1 MRLRICWR
9 KRLSD
14 MRQGLFLLLMLAA
27 CDREQVAESNQ
38 AAVIERAK
46 ALEKAA
52 DATVDESIA
61 QMTRESLDETAE
73 NEATE
78 Q

>member
-1 MRLRICWR
+1 MR
-9 KRLSD
+9 
-14 MRQGLFLLLMLAA
+14 MGLVLLLMLAA
-27 CDREQVAESNQ
+27 CDREQLAESNQ

-52 DATVDESIA
+52 DATVDESIV
-61 QMTRESLDETAE
+61 QMTRESLEQSAD
-73 NEATE
+73 NEAAA

>member
-1 MRLRICWR
+1 MR
-9 KRLSD
+9 
-14 MRQGLFLLLMLAA
+14 MGLVLMLMLAA
-27 CDREQVAESNQ
+27 CDREQLAESNQ
-38 AAVIERAK
+38 SAVIERAK

-61 QMTRESLDETAE
+61 QMTRESLEETAG
-73 NEATE
+73 NEAAA

>member
-1 MRLRICWR
+1 MR
-9 KRLSD
+9 K
-14 MRQGLFLLLMLAA
+14 GLVLLLMLAA
-27 CDREQVAESNQ
+27 CDREQLAESNQ

-61 QMTRESLDETAE
+61 QMTRESLEETAE
-73 NEATE
+73 NEAAA

>member
-1 MRLRICWR
+1 MR
-9 KRLSD
+9 K
-14 MRQGLFLLLMLAA
+14 GLVLLLMLAA
-27 CDREQVAESNQ
+27 CDREQLAESNQ

-61 QMTRESLDETAE
+61 QMTRELLEEAVE
-73 NEATE
+73 NGAAS

>member
-1 MRLRICWR
+1 VRA
-9 KRLSD
+9 
-14 MRQGLFLLLMLAA
+14 GLVLLLLLAA
-27 CDREQVAESNQ
+27 CDRDQVAESNQ

-52 DATVDESIA
+52 DASVDESIA
-61 QMTRESLDETAE
+61 QMTRESLEESAE
-73 NEATE
+73 NEAAA

>member
-1 MRLRICWR
+1 MRI
-9 KRLSD
+9 
-14 MRQGLFLLLMLAA
+14 GLALLLMLAA
-27 CDREQVAESNQ
+27 CDRDQVAESNQ

-52 DATVDESIA
+52 DASVDESIA
-61 QMTRESLDETAE
+61 QMTRESLEESAE
-73 NEATE
+73 NEVAA

>member
-1 MRLRICWR
+1 MR
-9 KRLSD
+9 K
-14 MRQGLFLLLMLAA
+14 GLVLLLMLAA
-27 CDREQVAESNQ
+27 CDREQLAESNQ

-61 QMTRESLDETAE
+61 QMTRESLEESAD
-73 NEATE
+73 NEAAA

>member
-1 MRLRICWR
+1 MR
-9 KRLSD
+9 K
-14 MRQGLFLLLMLAA
+14 GLVLLLMLAA
-27 CDREQVAESNQ
+27 CDREQVAESSQ

-61 QMTRESLDETAE
+61 QMTRESLEETAE
-73 NEATE
+73 NEAAA

>member
-1 MRLRICWR
+1 MRA
-9 KRLSD
+9 
-14 MRQGLFLLLMLAA
+14 GLVLLLLLAA
-27 CDREQVAESNQ
+27 CDRDQVAESNQ

-52 DATVDESIA
+52 DASVDESIA
-61 QMTRESLDETAE
+61 QMTRESLEESAE
-73 NEATE
+73 NEVAA

>member
-1 MRLRICWR
+1 MRA
-9 KRLSD
+9 
-14 MRQGLFLLLMLAA
+14 GLILLLMLTA
-27 CDREQVAESNQ
+27 CNREQVAESNQ

-52 DATVDESIA
+52 DASVDESIA
-61 QMTRESLDETAE
+61 EMTRESLDESSE
-73 NEATE
+73 NEVAT